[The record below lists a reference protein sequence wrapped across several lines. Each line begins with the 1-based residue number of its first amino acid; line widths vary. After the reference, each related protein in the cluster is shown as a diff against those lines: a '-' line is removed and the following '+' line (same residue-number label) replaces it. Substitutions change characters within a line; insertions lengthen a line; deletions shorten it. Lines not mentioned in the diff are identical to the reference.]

1 MRVALR
7 RVAATAGA
15 LGRRK
20 LERRARKIVRS
31 LSADRQLEVDRA
43 LLTRISRLGLLSE
56 DAGTAL
62 GARWESLPDTRGSRA
77 DAVTRE
83 RRMRRLQRR
92 LRALAAQPQPPDTI
106 QRLLAERSD
115 AEAALAAA
123 PDRND
128 DETLHRFRLLT
139 KRARYL
145 AEDLVACG
153 RTEFEPA
160 AARERA
166 AQDALGRWND
176 LRLFLERLRR
186 ERKLAQRRG
195 AVRLASELDELARA
209 LEGPLANLRREARET
224 SRRLSNVVTHAAR
237 SA

>member
-1 MRVALR
+1 VRVALR

-62 GARWESLPDTRGSRA
+62 GARWESLPDTRRSRA

-92 LRALAAQPQPPDTI
+92 LRALAARPQPDTI
-106 QRLLAERSD
+106 ERLLAGRSD

-128 DETLHRFRLLT
+128 DKTLHRYRLLA

-145 AEDLVACG
+145 AEDLVTCG

-166 AQDALGRWND
+166 AQDVLGRWND
-176 LRLFLERLRR
+176 LRLFLERVER
-186 ERKLAQRRG
+186 ERKLAQWRG

-209 LEGPLANLRREARET
+209 LEGPLASLRREARET
-224 SRRLSNVVTHAAR
+224 SRRLSNVVPHAAR

>member
-1 MRVALR
+1 
-7 RVAATAGA
+7 
-15 LGRRK
+15 
-20 LERRARKIVRS
+20 
-31 LSADRQLEVDRA
+31 
-43 LLTRISRLGLLSE
+43 
-56 DAGTAL
+56 
-62 GARWESLPDTRGSRA
+62 
-77 DAVTRE
+77 
-83 RRMRRLQRR
+83 MRRLQRR

-128 DETLHRFRLLT
+128 DETLHRYRLLT

-153 RTEFEPA
+153 RTEFEPT

-186 ERKLAQRRG
+186 ERKLAQWRG

-209 LEGPLANLRREARET
+209 LEGPLASLRREARET
-224 SRRLSNVVTHAAR
+224 SRRLSNVVPHAAR